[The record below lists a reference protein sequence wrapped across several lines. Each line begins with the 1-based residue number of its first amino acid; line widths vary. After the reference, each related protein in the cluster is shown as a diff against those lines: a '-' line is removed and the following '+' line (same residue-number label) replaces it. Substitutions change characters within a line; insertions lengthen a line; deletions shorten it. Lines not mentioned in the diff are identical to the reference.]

1 MVEVFLIYVESIK
14 SGNKGWVSQKTRNT
28 DKGIKIEIVSEI
40 QPHNP
45 EADMSTV
52 VAYYTRVSAENTK
65 QLIVDEIE
73 LKYPGALINIDVQ
86 PRQINLKESQKVSQ
100 NPWIYQ

>member
-14 SGNKGWVSQKTRNT
+14 SGNKGWVSQKTRKT
-28 DKGIKIEIVSEI
+28 DKGIKIEIISEI

-45 EADMSTV
+45 EADISTV
-52 VAYYTRVSAENTK
+52 IAYYTRGAAENIK
-65 QLIVDEIE
+65 KLIIDEVE

-86 PRQINLKESQKVSQ
+86 TRQINLKESQTVAQ
-100 NPWIYQ
+100 NTWVYK